1 MIQLECRKV
10 KLCQMKVLNLL
21 LHQIIVLIQDW
32 IILIIL
38 NFKWNFF
45 FFRNGSLSVHML
57 IWPSKYYQLLLV

>member
-38 NFKWNFF
+38 NF
-45 FFRNGSLSVHML
+45 RNGSLSVHML